1 MGSVTHQRS
10 YQCKT
15 PCPKKDT
22 DDKEEEEEED
32 EEEEEEEEED
42 GGKSPSRDEAASE
55 AAAAATSRASS
66 RASSVAAGVVLK
78 EMEEMSGAETASE
91 IFRHLQ
97 ATTKDKTEVTTE
109 LAKILSVLE
118 TTLSKSKEGIRRGM
132 QQSIIQR
139 NKKPLP
145 IIPIGSDECEESSSG
160 TDEEEV
166 AKKILER
173 AAAAKKPPR
182 HPGGRAATAVAA
194 AAAAAASPKSSSA
207 DVRSTYTKKKSGD
220 EMSILSKILVGKTRL
235 LHDTIFFLSYT
246 FLVARCAYTQISIP
260 YIKILYGKI
269 E

>member
-1 MGSVTHQRS
+1 M
-10 YQCKT
+10 Y
-15 PCPKKDT
+15 
-22 DDKEEEEEED
+22 
-32 EEEEEEEEED
+32 
-42 GGKSPSRDEAASE
+42 
-55 AAAAATSRASS
+55 
-66 RASSVAAGVVLK
+66 
-78 EMEEMSGAETASE
+78 
-91 IFRHLQ
+91 
-97 ATTKDKTEVTTE
+97 
-109 LAKILSVLE
+109 
-118 TTLSKSKEGIRRGM
+118 M
-132 QQSIIQR
+132 QQLTIQSV
-139 NKKPLP
+139 KKPLP
-145 IIPIGSDECEESSSG
+145 IIPLGSDECEESSSG

>member
-118 TTLSKSKEGIRRGM
+118 TTLSKSKEGIRRG
-132 QQSIIQR
+132 
-139 NKKPLP
+139 N
-145 IIPIGSDECEESSSG
+145 
-160 TDEEEV
+160 V
-166 AKKILER
+166 
-173 AAAAKKPPR
+173 
-182 HPGGRAATAVAA
+182 HATVNN
-194 AAAAAASPKSSSA
+194 
-207 DVRSTYTKKKSGD
+207 
-220 EMSILSKILVGKTRL
+220 SKR
-235 LHDTIFFLSYT
+235 
-246 FLVARCAYTQISIP
+246 
-260 YIKILYGKI
+260 
-269 E
+269 